1 MTLLICLIIL
11 LVVVTVILCAIIA
24 GLPIIIVGL
33 AVVGDIY
40 LTYTI
45 IRLIVKG
52 GKKDD

>member
-11 LVVVTVILCAIIA
+11 LVVATVILCTIIA

-52 GKKDD
+52 GKKDE